1 MIIEELKEIDPV
13 LLELLAGLGIYGA
26 AAGAAGMVT
35 SGGSLYFLAGI
46 LAGLFFAVCL
56 ILNMYLTIDTAL
68 DLDPESANK
77 YMVRR
82 TLVRKFLTV
91 LAAAVGIK
99 IHMLTFSGIILGVLG
114 IKIAAYLQPLIHRRV
129 SEKRS
134 GRNEEVKSRMD

>member
-1 MIIEELKEIDPV
+1 MIIEELKEINPV
-13 LLELLAGLGIYGA
+13 LLELLAGLGIYGE

-35 SGGSLYFLAGI
+35 SGGSLYFLGGI
-46 LAGLFFAVCL
+46 LAGLFLAACL

-99 IHMLTFSGIILGVLG
+99 IHMLTFSGI
-114 IKIAAYLQPLIHRRV
+114 KIAAYLQPLIHRRV

>member
-1 MIIEELKEIDPV
+1 MMKELKEIKPI
-13 LLELLAGLGIYGA
+13 LLEFLAVLGIYGA

-35 SGGSLYFLAGI
+35 SGGSVYFLGGI
-46 LAGLFFAVCL
+46 LTGLFLAACL
-56 ILNMYLTIDTAL
+56 VLNMYLTIDTAL

-91 LAAAVGIK
+91 LVAAAGIR

-114 IKIAAYLQPLIHRRV
+114 IKIAAYLQPMIHSRI
-129 SEKRS
+129 S
-134 GRNEEVKSRMD
+134 GGKSGSSNEVKRRIY

>member
-1 MIIEELKEIDPV
+1 MTEEFKEINPV

-68 DLDPESANK
+68 DPESANK

-82 TLVRKFLTV
+82 TLVRKVLTV

-129 SEKRS
+129 SERRS
-134 GRNEEVKSRMD
+134 GRNEEVESKMN

>member
-1 MIIEELKEIDPV
+1 
-13 LLELLAGLGIYGA
+13 
-26 AAGAAGMVT
+26 
-35 SGGSLYFLAGI
+35 
-46 LAGLFFAVCL
+46 
-56 ILNMYLTIDTAL
+56 MYLTIDTAL

>member
-1 MIIEELKEIDPV
+1 MIEEFKEINPV

-26 AAGAAGMVT
+26 AAGSAGMVT
-35 SGGSLYFLAGI
+35 SGGSVYFLGGI
-46 LAGLFFAVCL
+46 LTGLFLAACL
-56 ILNMYLTIDTAL
+56 VLNMYVTIDTAL

-91 LAAAVGIK
+91 LVAAAGIR

-114 IKIAAYLQPLIHRRV
+114 IKIAAYLQPLIHRRI
-129 SEKRS
+129 SGGRS
-134 GRNEEVKSRMD
+134 GSSEEVKRRIY

>member
-1 MIIEELKEIDPV
+1 MIKEFKEINPI

-35 SGGSLYFLAGI
+35 SGGSVYFLGGI
-46 LAGLFFAVCL
+46 LTGLFLAACL
-56 ILNMYLTIDTAL
+56 VLNMYLTIDTAL

-91 LAAAVGIK
+91 LVAAAGIR

-114 IKIAAYLQPLIHRRV
+114 IKIAAYLQPLIHRRI
-129 SEKRS
+129 SGEKS
-134 GRNEEVKSRMD
+134 GSSKEVKRRIY

>member
-1 MIIEELKEIDPV
+1 MMKELKEINPV

-35 SGGSLYFLAGI
+35 SGGSVYFLVGI
-46 LAGLFFAVCL
+46 LTGLFLAACL
-56 ILNMYLTIDTAL
+56 VLNMYLTINTAL

-77 YMVRR
+77 FMVRR

-91 LAAAVGIK
+91 LVAAAGIR

-114 IKIAAYLQPLIHRRV
+114 IKIAAYLQPMIHSRI
-129 SEKRS
+129 S
-134 GRNEEVKSRMD
+134 GGKSGSSNEVKRRIY

>member
-1 MIIEELKEIDPV
+1 MTEEFKEINPV

-35 SGGSLYFLAGI
+35 SG
-46 LAGLFFAVCL
+46 GLFFAVCL

-82 TLVRKFLTV
+82 TLVRKVLTV

-129 SEKRS
+129 SERRS
-134 GRNEEVKSRMD
+134 GRNEEVESKMN

>member
-1 MIIEELKEIDPV
+1 MMKELKEINPV

-35 SGGSLYFLAGI
+35 SGGSVYFLVGI
-46 LAGLFFAVCL
+46 LTGLFLASCL
-56 ILNMYLTIDTAL
+56 VLNMYLTINTAL

-91 LAAAVGIK
+91 LVAAAGIR
-99 IHMLTFSGIILGVLG
+99 IHTLTFSGIILGVLG
-114 IKIAAYLQPLIHRRV
+114 IKIAAYLQPMIHSRI
-129 SEKRS
+129 S
-134 GRNEEVKSRMD
+134 GGKSGSSNEVKRRIY